1 MPGASHEQSR
11 TQSLPSVAR
20 GKTGDRKDK
29 QIDPKVIDAA
39 KKQRGSRN
47 RVTAGAFKE
56 YDQKESSQEITFEQ
70 RPGRYL
76 GGNIV

>member
-1 MPGASHEQSR
+1 M
-11 TQSLPSVAR
+11 
-20 GKTGDRKDK
+20 
-29 QIDPKVIDAA
+29 IDAA

-76 GGNIV
+76 GGT